1 MTRLRRAPTP
11 LQRWVARFG
20 VAVAI
25 ALAGA
30 GLVGV
35 EPSAAQ
41 RGKLVLIG
49 GLTEAWGP
57 TPTMVGL
64 RDGLIE
70 LGYRENEHFAIG
82 VRFTGGDASLDE
94 LQAAAR
100 QLIAG
105 GAQLL
110 VTGGGSNAAR
120 AAQRATRE
128 IPIVFLG
135 GSDPVGMGLVASFRR
150 PGGNVTGVADL
161 DVDLAPKRLEIFRE
175 LVPSLKRVVFPYDA
189 GELYADAYLERHR
202 RAAAS
207 LGVTLIEV
215 PLRTQEEARA
225 ALAAVRKGGPDGL
238 FAPRSVSLN
247 IPAFVLE
254 AATRSAIPAMFH
266 DATWVEQ
273 GGLASY
279 SANAYEVGR
288 QAARLV
294 DRIIKGA
301 EPKDLPVE
309 QATQFDLVLNLK
321 AAKSLG
327 LSVPPPV
334 LLRASRLIE

>member
-1 MTRLRRAPTP
+1 MGRGRGI
-11 LQRWVARFG
+11 VRFG
-20 VAVAI
+20 VAVVV

-30 GLVGV
+30 GFVGV

-49 GLTEAWGP
+49 AITEAWGP

-64 RDGLIE
+64 RDGLKE

-82 VRFTGGDASLDE
+82 VRFTQGDASLEE

-100 QLIAG
+100 QLVEG

-110 VTGGGSNAAR
+110 VTGGGSSAAR
-120 AAQRATRE
+120 AAQLATRE
-128 IPIVFLG
+128 VPIVFLG
-135 GSDPVGMGLVASFRR
+135 GSDPVGMGIVESFSR
-150 PGGNVTGVADL
+150 PGGNVTGIADL
-161 DVDLAPKRLEIFRE
+161 DVDLSPKRLEIFRD
-175 LVPSLKRVVFPYDA
+175 LVPGMKRVVFPYDA
-189 GELYADAYLERHR
+189 GEPHAGAHLERHR
-202 RAAAS
+202 RAAAR
-207 LGVTLIEV
+207 LGVALVEI
-215 PLRTQEEARA
+215 PLRTQDEARA
-225 ALAAVRKGGPDGL
+225 ALAAVRKGQADGI

-266 DATWVEQ
+266 DDVWVDQ

-279 SANAYEVGR
+279 SANGYEVGR

-301 EPKDLPVE
+301 KPRDLPVE
-309 QATQFDLVLNLK
+309 QATHFNLVINLK
-321 AAKSLG
+321 RAKSLG
-327 LSVPPPV
+327 LAVPPPV
-334 LLRASRLIE
+334 LLRAHRVIE